1 MIHVVFVAPFLLE
14 ATLRFVKG
22 AALLP
27 GVRLSLITQ
36 DPPSKIPAEIAGRI
50 EEVRRIENALD
61 ADQIASTVQDL
72 SRELGPARRIL
83 AALEQLQ
90 VPLAQV
96 RAHLGIPGMDVQ
108 TAHNFRD
115 KSRMKTLLQ
124 AASIPCARH
133 ALVHR
138 ADDARAFVTKVG
150 FPVVVKPPSGSGA
163 RQTFRLESERD
174 LAEYLSTHPPDASD
188 PTLFE
193 EFMTGQEHSFDSVYV
208 RGRPVWYS
216 ISRYHPTPLEVMEKP
231 WVQWCVLL
239 PREVE
244 GPEYGD
250 IRHHG
255 IRVLDE
261 LGLQTGLSHMEWFRR
276 PDGGLAISEVAARP
290 PGAQFTT
297 LISYAHELDFYKA
310 WPRLMVFDE
319 FDPPRRRYATGA
331 VFLRGQGSGRVR
343 AVHGVDQAQREI
355 GDLVV
360 EASLPKPGQPAA
372 SSYEGEGYV
381 IVRHPETERVEQA
394 LRRILELIRVELG

>member
-61 ADQIASTVQDL
+61 ADQIASTVRDL

>member
-22 AALLP
+22 AAVLP

-36 DPPSKIPAEIAGRI
+36 DPPTKIPEEIGSRI

-61 ADQIASTVQDL
+61 ADQLASTIREI
-72 SRELGPARRIL
+72 SRELGPARHIL

-90 VPLAQV
+90 VPLARV
-96 RAHLGIPGMDVQ
+96 RAELGIPGMDVQ
-108 TAHNFRD
+108 TAQNFRD

-124 AASIPCARH
+124 KANIPCARH
-133 ALVHR
+133 ALIRR
-138 ADDARAFVTKVG
+138 ADEARAFVSQVG

-163 RQTFRLESERD
+163 RQTFRLENERD
-174 LAEYLSTHPPDASD
+174 LADYLSSQPPKGND

-193 EFMTGQEHSFDSVYV
+193 EFMTGQEHSFDSVSV

-231 WVQWCVLL
+231 WVQWCVIL

-244 GPEYGD
+244 GPEYAD

-255 IRVLDE
+255 MRVLDE

-310 WPRLMVFDE
+310 WPRLLVFEE
-319 FDPPRRRYATGA
+319 FEPPQRRYATGA
-331 VFLRGQGSGRVR
+331 VFLRGQGEGRVR
-343 AVHGVDQAQREI
+343 AIHGVEQAQKEV

-360 EASLPKPGQPAA
+360 EASLPKTGQPAA
-372 SSYEGEGYV
+372 SSYEGEGYI
-381 IVRHPETERVEQA
+381 IVRDPETARVEHA
-394 LRRILELIRVELG
+394 LQRILELIRVELA

>member
-319 FDPPRRRYATGA
+319 FDPPRRRHATGA

>member
-1 MIHVVFVAPFLLE
+1 MVHVVFVAPFLLD

-36 DPPSKIPAEIAGRI
+36 DPPHKVPAEISERI
-50 EEVRRIENALD
+50 EEIRQIENALD
-61 ADQIASTVQDL
+61 ADQIASAILEL
-72 SRELGPARRIL
+72 SRELGPARQIL

-96 RAHLGIPGMDVQ
+96 RAALGIPGMDVE

-124 AASIPCARH
+124 KAGIPCARH
-133 ALVHR
+133 ALIHR
-138 ADDARAFVTKVG
+138 AEEAHAFVGEVS

-163 RQTFRLESERD
+163 RQTYRLENGRE
-174 LAEYLSTHPPDASD
+174 LAEYLSSHPPRGDD

-193 EFMTGQEHSFDSVYV
+193 EFMSGEEHSFDSVYV

-239 PREVE
+239 PREVD
-244 GPEYGD
+244 GPGYAD

-255 IRVLDE
+255 TRVLDE

-276 PDGGLAISEVAARP
+276 PEGGLAISEVAARP

-310 WPRLMVFDE
+310 WPRLMVFEDFE
-319 FDPPRRRYATGA
+319 PPKRLFATGA
-331 VFLRGQGSGRVR
+331 VFLRGQGEGRVK
-343 AVHGVDQAQREI
+343 AVHGVEQAQKEI
-355 GDLVV
+355 GALVV
-360 EASLPKPGQPAA
+360 EAKLPKEGQPAA

-381 IVRHPETERVEQA
+381 IVRDPDTARVEQA
-394 LRRILELIRVELG
+394 LTRILELIRVELG